1 MVCIYTYWRFLRN
14 FCWKSLR
21 HCSRTRLG
29 RGRMKTGDDRLWRYN
44 SEDCCRTFEVDEAL
58 QQVVDKMGLRAPH
71 DFQQSLFIPTLKAM
85 VRGVRIDDVARKQLL
100 DELQAAEAE
109 AYKWLEEVIGH

>member
-1 MVCIYTYWRFLRN
+1 
-14 FCWKSLR
+14 
-21 HCSRTRLG
+21 
-29 RGRMKTGDDRLWRYN
+29 MKTGDDRLWRYN

-85 VRGVRIDDVARKQLL
+85 VREEALILSLAPSLAQETFTPMEERVCMEAAVAG
-100 DELQAAEAE
+100 
-109 AYKWLEEVIGH
+109 WLWC